1 MLAYCQQKEAAVLKL
16 MPGKDPIIC
25 FSNKSDIADK
35 FSKKH
40 KWEKIEE
47 S

>member
-16 MPGKDPIIC
+16 MPG
-25 FSNKSDIADK
+25 FSNKSDTVDK